1 MKSSGNRQTWGR
13 DTAAPEKPAG
23 PHPATPKWPLRADA
37 VLKVNATPL
46 QGACCGSVFKATFQ
60 LCRIYAAA
68 GGLSSIL
75 PKKKR
80 GLRTSAQELGEW
92 RHKSPLHSR
101 LQLSLELRGAAGG
114 GGSAVGLR
122 STLVSTAFCVRSAL
136 VGRDTGAISVRTYA
150 AAGVLVSSAALAG
163 AILRASYNKASAS
176 AQYDQSFHY
185 HSFQFRMMNRRV
197 VMSFPS
203 TAISIG
209 AITSI
214 RGILRLPL
222 LEPRTSASSPPCHGG
237 EGEPSSVVSGIN
249 ARVLLRG
256 NPSPAC
262 GTGKSPAGGL
272 RGRSRRRRIRRLL
285 TVGFP
290 RETGRGGR

>member
-23 PHPATPKWPLRADA
+23 PHPAAPKWPLRADA
-37 VLKVNATPL
+37 ALKVNATPL

-101 LQLSLELRGAAGG
+101 LQLSLELRGAAGS

-150 AAGVLVSSAALAG
+150 AAGVIVSSAALAG
-163 AILRASYNKASAS
+163 AILRASYIRL
-176 AQYDQSFHY
+176 AQAHNMISLFIIIPFSF
-185 HSFQFRMMNRRV
+185 V
-197 VMSFPS
+197 
-203 TAISIG
+203 
-209 AITSI
+209 
-214 RGILRLPL
+214 
-222 LEPRTSASSPPCHGG
+222 
-237 EGEPSSVVSGIN
+237 
-249 ARVLLRG
+249 
-256 NPSPAC
+256 
-262 GTGKSPAGGL
+262 
-272 RGRSRRRRIRRLL
+272 
-285 TVGFP
+285 
-290 RETGRGGR
+290 